1 MRRGALNPYFSKQ
14 RVRQLQPRI
23 EKSLK
28 HLLGRVDDFG
38 ISGEPLKV
46 GLAYAALANGIS
58 RLLLKEQRINA
69 K

>member
-14 RVRQLQPRI
+14 KVRQLQPRI

-28 HLLGRVDDFG
+28 NLLGRIDDFR
-38 ISGEPLKV
+38 ISGEPLMV

-58 RLLLKEQRINA
+58 RLPLEEQRINA